1 MSRSIPPPTVRACAA
16 LLFATLLAS
25 CGAGDGTDRRRPA
38 GSALWTDP
46 RVAAVSSEAART
58 LRAAGIDELFVAAA
72 GLEAAGGE
80 LDLEPWPDEL
90 TGAAPPRTPVTL
102 AVVGTWPPPVEI
114 EPGRAA
120 SALAPALTAL
130 RRTAEDADLLPVGI
144 HLHWTPGPAGSSAVR
159 PGGAAV
165 LLDRL
170 AELVRSL
177 RGVLADDLFLSVSLD
192 RSWLEA
198 PGVETLARR
207 ADFVVPFLYGQ
218 PPGAPDSPDAWDP
231 EKTLEDLARVEA
243 LGTDYLLGL
252 RTVGSAS
259 RLDASG
265 EVVEATTRV
274 SLSGVAENRDL
285 RRSIGDAFGGVG
297 RLAYVFQAQ
306 RRTRVDGWRMAP
318 GEAIRIVRTSPGIL
332 FGLRARCVEA
342 ASERMLGVLFHRL
355 PAPREEGL
363 TPAAEAVAA
372 VLGESPPAPDL
383 RPRVVISSRGRDT
396 TVLEVGLENR
406 SSLSTDLAL
415 GDGNYLSVRTEGA
428 IVGEVDPGQFAR
440 YSLWREGREVRPG
453 IGWREPDEVRLY
465 TPMVGGGE
473 RIGGARVELRL
484 RSGESAAFLSGRF
497 YLTDGREL
505 EVERVGGGLED
516 IAGPATAVE

>member
-1 MSRSIPPPTVRACAA
+1 MSACAA
-16 LLFATLLAS
+16 LLLAAVLAG
-25 CGAGDGTDRRRPA
+25 CGAGDGIDRRRPA
-38 GSALWTDP
+38 GSALWADP
-46 RVAAVSSEAART
+46 RVAKVPPEATRT
-58 LRAAGIDELFVAAA
+58 LRAAGVDELFVAAA
-72 GLEAAGGE
+72 GLEAANGT
-80 LDLEPWPDEL
+80 LALEPWSDEL
-90 TGAAPPRTPVTL
+90 AGAAPPRTPVTL
-102 AVVGTWPPPVEI
+102 TVVGTWPPPVEI

-120 SALAPALTAL
+120 STLAPALTAL
-130 RRTAEDADLLPVGI
+130 RGTAEGADLLPVGI
-144 HLHWTPGPAGSSAVR
+144 HLHWTPGPTERSPANAGSV
-159 PGGAAV
+159 GAEAR
-165 LLDRL
+165 LERL

-177 RGVLADDLFLSVSLD
+177 RSALADDLFLSVSLD
-192 RSWLEA
+192 RSWLDA
-198 PGVETLARR
+198 PGVGTLARH
-207 ADFVVPFLYGQ
+207 ADFVIPFLYGQ

-231 EKTLEDLARVEA
+231 ERTLEDLARVET
-243 LGTDYLLGL
+243 LGSDYLLGL

-265 EVVEATTRV
+265 AVVEATTRV
-274 SLSGVAENRDL
+274 SLRAVAENRDL
-285 RRSIGDAFGGVG
+285 RRAIGDAFGGVG

-318 GEAIRIVRTSPGIL
+318 GEAIRIVRTSPGLL
-332 FGLRARCVEA
+332 FDLRERCLEA

-355 PAPREEGL
+355 PDLREEGL
-363 TPAAEAVAA
+363 TPGVEAIAA

-383 RPRVVISSRGRDT
+383 RPRVVISSRRRDT
-396 TVLEVGLENR
+396 AVLEVGLENR

-465 TPMVGGGE
+465 TPMVGAGE
-473 RIGGARVELRL
+473 RIAGARVELRL
-484 RSGESAAFLSGRF
+484 RSGETAAFLSGRF

-516 IAGPATAVE
+516 IAGPGTSAE

>member
-1 MSRSIPPPTVRACAA
+1 MSRSTPSPAVRACTALLLAA
-16 LLFATLLAS
+16 LLAR
-25 CGAGDGTDRRRPA
+25 CGAEDGADRRRPA
-38 GSALWTDP
+38 GSALWADP
-46 RVAAVSSEAART
+46 RVATVPPEAVRK
-58 LRAAGIDELFVAAA
+58 LGAAGIDELFVAAA
-72 GLEAAGGE
+72 GLDAADGE
-80 LDLEPWPDEL
+80 LTLEPWPDEL
-90 TGAAPPRTPVTL
+90 SGAAPPRTPVTL
-102 AVVGTWPPPVEI
+102 AVVGTWPPPVEV
-114 EPGRAA
+114 EPAQA
-120 SALAPALTAL
+120 SSALAPALTAL
-130 RRTAEDADLLPVGI
+130 RRTAEDAGLLPVGI
-144 HLHWTPGPAGSSAVR
+144 HLHWTPGPGGPPAAG
-159 PGGAAV
+159 PGGTEAR
-165 LLDRL
+165 LQRL
-170 AELVRSL
+170 AELVGSL
-177 RGVLADDLFLSVSLD
+177 RGALADDLFLSVSLD

-198 PGVETLARR
+198 PGVETLVRR

-218 PPGAPDSPDAWDP
+218 PPGAPDSPAAWDP
-231 EKTLEDLARVEA
+231 ERTLEDLARVEA
-243 LGTDYLLGL
+243 LGRDYLLGL

-274 SLSGVAENRDL
+274 SLGAVAENRAL
-285 RRSIGDAFGGVG
+285 RRALGDAFGGVG

-306 RRTRVDGWRMAP
+306 RRTRVDGWRLAP
-318 GEAIRIVRTSPGIL
+318 GEAIRIVRTSPGLL
-332 FGLRARCVEA
+332 FDLRARCLEA

-363 TPAAEAVAA
+363 TPGVAAVAA
-372 VLGESPPAPDL
+372 VLGDSPPAPDL

-396 TVLEVGLENR
+396 AVLEVGLENR

-465 TPMVGGGE
+465 TPMVGGEE
-473 RIGGARVELRL
+473 RITGARVELRL
-484 RSGESAAFLSGRF
+484 RSGESSAFLSGRF